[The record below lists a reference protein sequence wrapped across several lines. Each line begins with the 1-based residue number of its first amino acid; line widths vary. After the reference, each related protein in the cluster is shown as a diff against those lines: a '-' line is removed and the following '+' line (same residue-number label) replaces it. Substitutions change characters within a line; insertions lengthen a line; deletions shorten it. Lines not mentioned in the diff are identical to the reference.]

1 MEDNVKSHNAPM
13 YVDIEGS
20 SHANEEKQQWDMVAK
35 DLLKALKEE
44 KMLKVLDKSKII
56 SYDIK
61 WGENGVDSHSSK
73 EHHHYIDRFCQD
85 FFQQIKRCIQISI
98 KKGRIS
104 SPNDKLFEDIAQ
116 HLFHCQQLCSSL
128 FIKSKSFHKIMSIV
142 TSQSNSPLVIHGRQG
157 SGKTSLVAMAA
168 SACSSS
174 LGPKVAVIVRFIGL
188 TNQSAKIHQLLRSLC
203 HQLSVVFELDSK
215 TVPEVRW
222 AFG

>member
-1 MEDNVKSHNAPM
+1 MKSHNAPM

-35 DLLKALKEE
+35 DLLKALKEV

-104 SPNDKLFEDIAQ
+104 FPNDKLFEDIAQ

-157 SGKTSLVAMAA
+157 SGKTSLVAMAV

>member
-1 MEDNVKSHNAPM
+1 MKSHNAPM

-20 SHANEEKQQWDMVAK
+20 SLGNKEKQQWDMVAK
-35 DLLKALKEE
+35 DLLTSLKEE

-56 SYDIK
+56 SYDIR

-73 EHHHYIDRFCQD
+73 EHHLYVDRFCQD
-85 FFQQIKRCIQISI
+85 FFQQIKCCIEISI

-104 SPNDKLFEDIAQ
+104 SPNDKLFEDVAQ
-116 HLFHCQQLCSSL
+116 HSFHCQQLCSSL
-128 FIKSKSFHKIMSIV
+128 FIKSEPFRKVMSNI
-142 TSQSNSPLVIHGRQG
+142 TNQSNSPLVIHGQQG

-215 TVPEVRW
+215 TVSEVRW
-222 AFG
+222 TFG